1 MAIPEGGISHAVKE
15 SLISIVGEMYVS
27 EKEFVRRAYIR
38 GPSWGTGEPPAI
50 VVRPANTEEVAKIVK
65 LANRHKTPI
74 IPRGG
79 GASTALGGF
88 PKSERVESSIL
99 VDMTRMN
106 KFLYIDEENMVAAAE
121 AGIVLSDVST
131 IISKKG
137 YHMYTVDIPQYIDT
151 LGGVLSGFNGGG
163 EPSDLAVVGEIGNF
177 ILGLEVVLPNGDI
190 ITTGAGP
197 GTNIHT
203 RHMVDR
209 TPGSPNITGMFL
221 GDAGV
226 FGIKTKA
233 YFRVFPK
240 HSDLVYGAFQYD
252 SFDEMWKVISR
263 LMRIDPYLYTRLVGI
278 QPVWEKKWT
287 IFFAILGSRDEVE
300 LKKIQLKET
309 CEEDGGVEIT
319 NQLARDI
326 IITFSGRQL
335 GKYYASRGKFKY
347 WEHILRKTDAPD
359 FLRKQEKLIAEKVG
373 GAGLEQFVTDSVK
386 YVVPKERHTVVIGH
400 LTFMDEAQ
408 MNERQKEAFTQI
420 GYDDVDHLL
429 EYGGFIEG
437 AQGNLTQ
444 KSAGVWEPTYHNF
457 MKTIKNALDPN
468 NILNPG
474 LWRL

>member
-1 MAIPEGGISHAVKE
+1 
-15 SLISIVGEMYVS
+15 
-27 EKEFVRRAYIR
+27 
-38 GPSWGTGEPPAI
+38 
-50 VVRPANTEEVAKIVK
+50 VVRPENTEQISEIVK
-65 LANRHKTPI
+65 LANKLETPV

-106 KFLYIDEENMVAAAE
+106 RFLYLDEENMVAAAE
-121 AGIVLSDVST
+121 TGIVLSDVST
-131 IISKKG
+131 IISHKG

-163 EPSDLAVVGEIGNF
+163 EPSDLAVVGELGNF

-203 RHMVDR
+203 QNMVDR

-233 YFRVFPK
+233 YFRIFPK
-240 HSDLVYGAFQYD
+240 HSDLAYGAFQYE
-252 SFDEMWKVISR
+252 SFDAMWKVISI

-287 IFFAILGSRDEVE
+287 IFFVILGARDEVE
-300 LKKIQLKET
+300 LKKRWLTEE
-309 CEEDGGVEIT
+309 CEEGGGVEIS

-326 IITFSGRQL
+326 IMTFSGRQL

-347 WEHILRKTDAPD
+347 WEHILRKSDAPD
-359 FLRKQEKLIAEKVG
+359 FLRKQGKLITEKVRA
-373 GAGLEQFVTDSVK
+373 AGLEEFVTDSVK
-386 YVVPKERHTVVIGH
+386 YVVPKERHTVVMGH
-400 LTFMDEAQ
+400 VTFMDEGK

-429 EYGGFIEG
+429 KYGGFVEG
-437 AQGNLTQ
+437 AQGNLTR
-444 KSAGVWEPTYHNF
+444 KSAEVWEPAYHNF
-457 MKTIKNALDPN
+457 MKTIKQALDPN

-474 LWRL
+474 LWGL